1 MQLSLWTGLKQ
12 RLSWLCVPHMNAWG
26 LSGIPHTWYALLWT
40 KMFQYP
46 VTNIELM
53 DIKFFEMLT
62 FDVFVGLEVKLL
74 QCFGHGK
81 QMDRRKGTKKGI

>member
-1 MQLSLWTGLKQ
+1 
-12 RLSWLCVPHMNAWG
+12 
-26 LSGIPHTWYALLWT
+26 
-40 KMFQYP
+40 
-46 VTNIELM
+46 M